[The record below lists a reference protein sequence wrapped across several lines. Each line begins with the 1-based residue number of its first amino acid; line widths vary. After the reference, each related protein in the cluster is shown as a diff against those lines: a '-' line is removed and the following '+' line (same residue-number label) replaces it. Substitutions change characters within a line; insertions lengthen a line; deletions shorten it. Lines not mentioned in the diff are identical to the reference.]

1 MRERERGE
9 KMQKQRQEIVEQM
22 AKEFP
27 QIREEDKYYMAGYI
41 MRAREEQ
48 ERREK
53 QKETA

>member
-1 MRERERGE
+1 
-9 KMQKQRQEIVEQM
+9 MQKQRQEIVEQM